1 MRQMSH
7 LLRTMCN
14 IIHEKLRPQDN
25 SWSSHSLMTSRNDNA
40 CPTHASASGD
50 PHNHPCTTLHPMMLS
65 LRVNAPLSPVT
76 GVITATT
83 DGSQSANAPTALAKP
98 PAAVKPTGAP
108 SHAPGVARCPATTCA
123 QPQRLPPEMGNGG
136 ACSRE
141 HATNPGN
148 RQKVPRA
155 RQALRKPCGPRRL
168 GCSPSQPPVKSPPY
182 TAGPTQH
189 TMSPATVKYAGAPFH
204 VPGHR
209 VRPPERP
216 WPPHS
221 LPLKREGAARPI
233 GHASTSGDSQTVS
246 SDFKLQN
253 SLQLLRHQHHT
264 ELPLGAIY
272 K

>member
-1 MRQMSH
+1 
-7 LLRTMCN
+7 
-14 IIHEKLRPQDN
+14 
-25 SWSSHSLMTSRNDNA
+25 
-40 CPTHASASGD
+40 
-50 PHNHPCTTLHPMMLS
+50 MMLS
-65 LRVNAPLSPVT
+65 LCANAPSSPVT

-83 DGSQSANAPTALAKP
+83 DGSQSADAPTALAKP
-98 PAAVKPTGAP
+98 PAAVKPAGAP
-108 SHAPGVARCPATTCA
+108 SHTPGVARCPATTCTW
-123 QPQRLPPEMGNGG
+123 PQRLPPETVNGG

-148 RQKVPRA
+148 PQKVPRA
-155 RQALRKPCGPRRL
+155 HQALHKPCQPHRL
-168 GCSPSQPPVKSPPY
+168 GCSPSQPPVKPPPY

-209 VRPPERP
+209 MRPPERP

-221 LPLKREGAARPI
+221 LPLKGEGAVRPI
-233 GHASTSGDSQTVS
+233 GHASTSGDLQTVS

-253 SLQLLRHQHHT
+253 SLQPLRHRHHT